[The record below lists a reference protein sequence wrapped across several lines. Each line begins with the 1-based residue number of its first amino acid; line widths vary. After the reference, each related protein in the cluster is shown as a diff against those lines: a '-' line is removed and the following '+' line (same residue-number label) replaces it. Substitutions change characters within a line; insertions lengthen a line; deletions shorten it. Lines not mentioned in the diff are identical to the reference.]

1 MSFELRTVFKSKL
14 KTLNYQLPITNS
26 PSPIT
31 NYQLKKLMF
40 GQIVAGK
47 SGNTVSSGRCFRY
60 EVVGLRQSDDTENID
75 YSIRSS
81 ASTFITVPYNRMN
94 QEMQRLTR
102 MGAKIVSIQPL
113 NASAE

>member
-1 MSFELRTVFKSKL
+1 ML
-14 KTLNYQLPITNS
+14 
-26 PSPIT
+26 
-31 NYQLKKLMF
+31 

-47 SGNTVSSGRCFRY
+47 SGNTASAGRCFRY
-60 EVVGLRQSDDTENID
+60 EFVGLRQSDETNNVD

-102 MGAKIVSIQPL
+102 MGGKIVSIHPL
-113 NASAE
+113 NAGAESSHESSHESSGDRQ